1 MAQWNV
7 AYNWMLDNE
16 DRARA
21 YNVVPDA
28 PPGAFAISGI
38 NSASFPSEFDT
49 IAKLM
54 ISERGPEVEDFY
66 RAHFWNQWYAQLTSD
81 DLCKRVFDFAVNAG
95 SVAAVRCLQR
105 ACNSFPI
112 QVPLIEDGGWGPL
125 TVAKVNILDPDILVA
140 AFQQARIAHYK
151 AIVAANPEDAQYLS
165 GWLARAMK

>member
-1 MAQWNV
+1 
-7 AYNWMLDNE
+7 
-16 DRARA
+16 
-21 YNVVPDA
+21 
-28 PPGAFAISGI
+28 
-38 NSASFPSEFDT
+38 
-49 IAKLM
+49 
-54 ISERGPEVEDFY
+54 
-66 RAHFWNQWYAQLTSD
+66 
-81 DLCKRVFDFAVNAG
+81 
-95 SVAAVRCLQR
+95 LQR